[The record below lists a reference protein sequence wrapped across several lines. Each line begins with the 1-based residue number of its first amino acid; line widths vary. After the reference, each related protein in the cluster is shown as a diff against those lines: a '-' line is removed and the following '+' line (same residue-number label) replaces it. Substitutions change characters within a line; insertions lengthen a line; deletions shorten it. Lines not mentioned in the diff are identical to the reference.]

1 MNTFIRRVRNGPIVC
16 SGNFDDE
23 FRSIPFQGFL
33 LCSRDLLETVL
44 SKDTNGEMRM
54 QIRNAL
60 GEDIHLLV
68 SHIPALATVLDTDYQ
83 MKLSN
88 IGKDDDTTRIGEA
101 VVSCL

>member
-1 MNTFIRRVRNGPIVC
+1 
-16 SGNFDDE
+16 
-23 FRSIPFQGFL
+23 
-33 LCSRDLLETVL
+33 
-44 SKDTNGEMRM
+44 M